1 MCEIG
6 KNIKLCTCLSDS
18 YEKLQHYWIL
28 HRFNKNKHE
37 QIVGMPIMPHE
48 LELEL
53 FSREKMQNQLLE
65 RLNSGDAFDFPIE
78 FKSRDQLE
86 IVFNNNS
93 KFGEDPI
100 LFCFKFKKNIW
111 QVEVYDSFELMG
123 RYDELK
129 FGKIKGFKIKKYF
142 L

>member
-6 KNIKLCTCLSDS
+6 KNIKFCTCLSDS
-18 YEKLQHYWIL
+18 YEKLQHFWIL

-37 QIVGMPIMPHE
+37 LIVGMPIMPP
-48 LELEL
+48 ELEL
-53 FSREKMQNQLLE
+53 FSTENLQNQLLE
-65 RLNSGDAFDFPIE
+65 RLNSGVAFDFPIE

-86 IVFNNNS
+86 IVFNSNS
-93 KFGEDPI
+93 KFRVGPI
-100 LFCFKFKKNIW
+100 FFCFKFKKNMW
-111 QVEVYDSFELMG
+111 QVEEYDSYELMG

-129 FGKIKGFKIKKYF
+129 FGKIKGTKINKYF